1 MVLVIVGVIV
11 GVLVIVGVTDD
22 VLVIV
27 GVTGGEP
34 GQAFPP
40 EQSPKFCI
48 STFESTTVGA
58 EPQV

>member
-1 MVLVIVGVIV
+1 VAVGVGLWGEGVTVLVIVGVMV

-27 GVTGGEP
+27 GVTGGEL

-40 EQSPKFCI
+40 EQSP
-48 STFESTTVGA
+48 
-58 EPQV
+58 